1 MAQIIE
7 IPGVGEVEFPDE
19 MDDASVLAAVKKL
32 SAPAGRT
39 VGALPLKPR
48 QPIQQTVS
56 GIESGARGGLQGLSA
71 DWGDEGAAGI
81 AALLPFT
88 DREAAKGD
96 TIGERYRNAR
106 DFYRGKNAE
115 AEQANPGTYLVGQ
128 VGGAVGSAA
137 LAGLPTAGAKGL
149 AAAAGQ
155 GAAQGA
161 GLSEREGLGLASD
174 TALGGGLGVAGFGA
188 GAALGAGAKRAAT
201 FARTRLG
208 AAHGR
213 AVGQAT
219 EDVTEALN
227 SLRGKYGGARQNE
240 SRAIEVLLRAESTGA
255 LSPQQATQLA
265 ALKSSPAWVDAI
277 QNVATNYMDDFG
289 GLAGSTT
296 AAKGAYQ
303 QAAQNVPADV
313 AKRAAEL
320 TSLKE
325 AGKQV
330 GARAKRYGVP
340 LLGTAVGTAIGGP
353 LGGAVGALAG
363 AGTRPAVHAIRRMA
377 QHPAVQTALWE
388 AMQGSAKAGGA
399 AGRVVQRLSPAL
411 PALLMSTP
419 NDEDEAAR
427 ALAAAL
433 MSAPAR

>member
-1 MAQIIE
+1 MPQIVE

-19 MDDASVLAAVKKL
+19 MGDADVLAAVKKL
-32 SAPAGRT
+32 SGPQAP
-39 VGALPLKPR
+39 PLEASH
-48 QPIQQTVS
+48 QPYQPPEVAKT
-56 GIESGARGGLQGLSA
+56 ESAARGGLQGLSMG
-71 DWGDEGAAGI
+71 WGDEGAAGI

-88 DREAAKGD
+88 DREAAHGD
-96 TIGERYRNAR
+96 TVGDRYRNAR
-106 DFYRGKNAE
+106 EFYRNRNAQ
-115 AEQANPGTYLVGQ
+115 AEQANPGTYLTGQ
-128 VGGAVGSAA
+128 IAGAVGSAVA
-137 LAGLPTAGAKGL
+137 AGLPTAGAKGL

-161 GLSEREGLGLASD
+161 GLSEREGFGLAGD
-174 TALGGGLGVAGFGA
+174 TALGAGLGLAGYGA

-201 FARTRLG
+201 VAGTRLG

-213 AVGQAT
+213 ALGQAS
-219 EDVTEALN
+219 EDVAEALN

-265 ALKSSPAWVDAI
+265 ALKASPSWTDAV
-277 QNVATNYMDDFG
+277 QNVAQNYMDDFG

-296 AAKGAYQ
+296 AAKSAYQ
-303 QAAQNVPADV
+303 QAAQSRAADV

-340 LLGTAVGTAIGGP
+340 LMGTAVGTAIGGP
-353 LGGAVGALAG
+353 VGGAVGALAG
-363 AGTRPAVHAIRRMA
+363 AGTRPAVHALRRMA
-377 QHPAVQTALWE
+377 QHPAVQTALWD
-388 AMQGSAKAGGA
+388 ALRGSAKASGA
-399 AGRVVQRLSPAL
+399 VGRGVQRLSPAL

-427 ALAAAL
+427 ALAEAL
-433 MSAPAR
+433 MSAPPR